1 MAVSEL
7 TISLTTTHML
17 YMENREATVKNIR
30 DTGCCMQ
37 CTKKASVQV
46 AVVQS
51 SEMHARLPLFPSL
64 HKAPNPSCM
73 MQKMTNSNQTR
84 HHTCVH
90 LVKVDGLDLG
100 KICPR
105 I

>member
-1 MAVSEL
+1 
-7 TISLTTTHML
+7 ML

-64 HKAPNPSCM
+64 HKAPKPIM
-73 MQKMTNSNQTR
+73 HGAKDDKFKSNAAPHMRESGQSR
-84 HHTCVH
+84 WS
-90 LVKVDGLDLG
+90 
-100 KICPR
+100 
-105 I
+105 